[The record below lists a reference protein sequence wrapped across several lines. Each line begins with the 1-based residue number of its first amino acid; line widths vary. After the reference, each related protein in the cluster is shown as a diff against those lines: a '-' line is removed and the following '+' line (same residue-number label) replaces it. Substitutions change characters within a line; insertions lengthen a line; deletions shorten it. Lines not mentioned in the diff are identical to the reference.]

1 MTRTKRGFSRSR
13 LSSKIKSQVLRKSEA
28 SSSLFR
34 EKCRTRIDF
43 LNKKLNRKRPLGVK
57 YP

>member
-1 MTRTKRGFSRSR
+1 MIRTEKEFSRLR
-13 LSSKIKSQVLRKSEA
+13 LSSRIKSQVLRKSEA

-43 LNKKLNRKRPLGVK
+43 LNKILSRKRLLGVK

>member
-1 MTRTKRGFSRSR
+1 MIRIEREFSRSR
-13 LSSKIKSQVLRKSEA
+13 LSSRIKSQVLRKSEA

-43 LNKKLNRKRPLGVK
+43 LNKILNRKRPLGVR